1 MTRKW
6 AYSSFSC
13 TGSNRY
19 LPVAST
25 RSMAWFSLNNWGA
38 SAVAEKATST
48 AARIVKNLFMVV
60 KVLLFTVYWNTFR
73 SEMVM
78 LPP

>member
-1 MTRKW
+1 MTRKGE
-6 AYSSFSC
+6 YSSFSC

-25 RSMAWFSLNNWGA
+25 RSMAWFSLNNWGT

-48 AARIVKNLFMVV
+48 AAMIVNNLFIVA
-60 KVLLFTVYWNTFR
+60 K
-73 SEMVM
+73 
-78 LPP
+78 